1 MIALFYKSWWKV
13 LTVILLL
20 YTILGGFLMPVPK
33 LPILH
38 ETIRNMNFHVALWF
52 AMMIILT
59 FSVVYS
65 IRYLR
70 NPTPQ
75 NDDFAVETA
84 NVGIV
89 IGMLGITTGS
99 IWARFTWGDWWVQD
113 PKLNGA
119 AVAMLIYLA
128 YLILRGSLP
137 DQQQRAR
144 ISAIYNIFAY
154 GMLIPLLY
162 ILPRLKGVDSLHP
175 GQGGNPGF
183 SAYDLDNNL
192 RKVFYPA
199 VFGWTLLGLWIASL
213 RIRIRMVEH
222 TLSEK
227 MAVNG

>member
-1 MIALFYKSWWKV
+1 MVKLFYKSWWKV
-13 LTVILLL
+13 LTVVLLM
-20 YTILGGFLMPVPK
+20 YTVIAGFLMPVPR

-59 FSVVYS
+59 FSVVFS

-70 NPTPQ
+70 NPTTQ
-75 NDDFAVETA
+75 NDDTAIETA

-89 IGMLGITTGS
+89 IGLLGISTGS

-213 RIRIRMVEH
+213 RIRIRMIEH
-222 TLSEK
+222 KLSEK
-227 MAVNG
+227 IAVNG